1 LSISFRRH
9 VWGSV
14 TGVALAAATLLVLSG
29 VAEAQGTD
37 SVANDTR
44 SASQNTGVTVPVG
57 PSEDDTRLVV
67 RPGDTLWTI
76 AGDRLQPDAS
86 PEQIGYETERIVELN
101 RNLLGSNPDGILPGQ
116 ELLLAPVA
124 ESVAAAE
131 PTSSPEPVAAEP
143 VAAEPVAA
151 EPVAAEPVAAEP
163 VAPTVERFPTPNN
176 VEQRRPLGLGILVL
190 TFVVVILI
198 VWKLP
203 MRRPQSW
210 KTSVGD
216 TYSPALPNGSEF
228 TGAQARRHL
237 DNLNS
242 KGSSSASK
250 PNLQGRTVTPTTV
263 RYQSHTRKQSRE
275 PSRAASKPNL
285 QGRRARRPLR
295 QVVALSDMY
304 NTEIRSSL
312 RHPVKSRAHSGAA

>member
-37 SVANDTR
+37 SVVNDTQ
-44 SASQNTGVTVPVG
+44 SANQNIGVTVPVG

-67 RPGDTLWTI
+67 RPGDSLWTI

-86 PEQIGYETERIVELN
+86 PEQIGYEIERIVELN
-101 RNLLGSNPDGILPGQ
+101 RNLLGSNPDMILPGQ

-124 ESVAAAE
+124 EPVAAAE
-131 PTSSPEPVAAEP
+131 TTSL
-143 VAAEPVAA
+143 
-151 EPVAAEPVAAEP
+151 EPVAAEP
-163 VAPTVERFPTPNN
+163 VAPTVERFPTQNN
-176 VEQRRPLGLGILVL
+176 VEQRRLLGVGIIVL
-190 TFVVVILI
+190 TFVVAILM

-210 KTSVGD
+210 KTPVED
-216 TYSPALPNGSEF
+216 TYYPALPSGSEF
-228 TGAQARRHL
+228 TGAQARRYL

-242 KGSSSASK
+242 KGSSAASK
-250 PNLQGRTVTPTTV
+250 PNLQGRTVTPTTFG
-263 RYQSHTRKQSRE
+263 YQSRTRKQSRK

-295 QVVALSDMY
+295 RVVALSDMY

-312 RHPVKSRAHSGAA
+312 KHPVKSRAYGVAAR

>member
-37 SVANDTR
+37 SVVNDTQ
-44 SASQNTGVTVPVG
+44 SANQNIGVTVPVG

-67 RPGDTLWTI
+67 RPGDSLWTI

-86 PEQIGYETERIVELN
+86 PEQIGYEIERIVELN
-101 RNLLGSNPDGILPGQ
+101 RNLLGSNPDMILPGQ

-124 ESVAAAE
+124 EPVAAAE
-131 PTSSPEPVAAEP
+131 TTSL
-143 VAAEPVAA
+143 
-151 EPVAAEPVAAEP
+151 EPVAAEP
-163 VAPTVERFPTPNN
+163 VAPTVERFPTQNN
-176 VEQRRPLGLGILVL
+176 VEQRRLLGVGIIVL
-190 TFVVVILI
+190 TFVVAILM

-210 KTSVGD
+210 KTPVGD
-216 TYSPALPNGSEF
+216 TYYPALPSGSEF
-228 TGAQARRHL
+228 TGAQARRYL

-242 KGSSSASK
+242 KGSSAASK
-250 PNLQGRTVTPTTV
+250 PNLQGRTVTPTTFG
-263 RYQSHTRKQSRE
+263 YQSRTRKQSRK

-295 QVVALSDMY
+295 RVVALSDMY

-312 RHPVKSRAHSGAA
+312 KHPVKSRAYGVAAR

>member
-37 SVANDTR
+37 SVVNDTR
-44 SASQNTGVTVPVG
+44 SANQNIGVTVPVG

-67 RPGDTLWTI
+67 RPGDSLWTI

-86 PEQIGYETERIVELN
+86 PEQIGYEIERIVELN
-101 RNLLGSNPDGILPGQ
+101 RNLLGSNPDMILPGQ

-124 ESVAAAE
+124 EPVAAAE
-131 PTSSPEPVAAEP
+131 TTSL
-143 VAAEPVAA
+143 
-151 EPVAAEPVAAEP
+151 EPVAAEP
-163 VAPTVERFPTPNN
+163 VAPTVERFPTQNN
-176 VEQRRPLGLGILVL
+176 VEQRRLLGVGIIVL
-190 TFVVVILI
+190 TFVVAILM

-203 MRRPQSW
+203 MRRAQSW
-210 KTSVGD
+210 KTPVGD
-216 TYSPALPNGSEF
+216 TYYPALPSGSEF
-228 TGAQARRHL
+228 TGAQARRYL

-242 KGSSSASK
+242 KGSSAASK
-250 PNLQGRTVTPTTV
+250 PNLQGRTVTPTTFG
-263 RYQSHTRKQSRE
+263 YQSRTRKQSRK

-295 QVVALSDMY
+295 RVVALSDMY

-312 RHPVKSRAHSGAA
+312 KHPVKSRAYGVAAR

>member
-37 SVANDTR
+37 SVVSDTR
-44 SASQNTGVTVPVG
+44 NANQNIGVTVPVG

-67 RPGDTLWTI
+67 RPGDSLWTI

-86 PEQIGYETERIVELN
+86 PEQIGYEIERIVELN
-101 RNLLGSNPDGILPGQ
+101 RNLLGSNPDMILPGQ

-124 ESVAAAE
+124 EPVAAAE
-131 PTSSPEPVAAEP
+131 TTSL
-143 VAAEPVAA
+143 
-151 EPVAAEPVAAEP
+151 EPVAAEP
-163 VAPTVERFPTPNN
+163 VAPTVERFPTQNN
-176 VEQRRPLGLGILVL
+176 VEQRRLLGVGIIVL
-190 TFVVVILI
+190 TFVVAILM

-210 KTSVGD
+210 KTPVGD
-216 TYSPALPNGSEF
+216 TYYPALPSGSEF
-228 TGAQARRHL
+228 TGAQARRYL

-242 KGSSSASK
+242 KGSSAASK
-250 PNLQGRTVTPTTV
+250 PNLQGRTVTPTTFG
-263 RYQSHTRKQSRE
+263 YQSRTRKQSRK

-295 QVVALSDMY
+295 RVVALSDMY

-312 RHPVKSRAHSGAA
+312 KHPVKSRAYGVAAR

>member
-37 SVANDTR
+37 SVVNDTQ
-44 SASQNTGVTVPVG
+44 SANQNIGVTVPVG
-57 PSEDDTRLVV
+57 PSEDDTRLIV
-67 RPGDTLWTI
+67 RPGDSLWTI

-86 PEQIGYETERIVELN
+86 PEQIGYEIERIVELN
-101 RNLLGSNPDGILPGQ
+101 RNLLGSNPDMILPGQ

-124 ESVAAAE
+124 EPVAAAE
-131 PTSSPEPVAAEP
+131 TTSL
-143 VAAEPVAA
+143 
-151 EPVAAEPVAAEP
+151 EPVAAEP
-163 VAPTVERFPTPNN
+163 VAPTVERFPTQNN
-176 VEQRRPLGLGILVL
+176 VEQRRLLGVGIIVL
-190 TFVVVILI
+190 TFVVAILM

-210 KTSVGD
+210 KTPVGD
-216 TYSPALPNGSEF
+216 TYSPALPSGSEF
-228 TGAQARRHL
+228 TGAQARRYL

-242 KGSSSASK
+242 KGSSAASK
-250 PNLQGRTVTPTTV
+250 PNLQGRTVTPTTFG
-263 RYQSHTRKQSRE
+263 YQSRTRKQSRK

-295 QVVALSDMY
+295 RVVALSDMY

-312 RHPVKSRAHSGAA
+312 KHPVKSRAYGVAAR

>member
-37 SVANDTR
+37 SVVNDTR
-44 SASQNTGVTVPVG
+44 SANQNIGVTVPVG

-67 RPGDTLWTI
+67 RPGDSLWTI

-86 PEQIGYETERIVELN
+86 PEQIGYEIERIVELN
-101 RNLLGSNPDGILPGQ
+101 RNLLGSNPDMILPGQ

-124 ESVAAAE
+124 EPVAAAE
-131 PTSSPEPVAAEP
+131 TTSL
-143 VAAEPVAA
+143 
-151 EPVAAEPVAAEP
+151 EPVAAEP
-163 VAPTVERFPTPNN
+163 VAPTVERFPTQNN
-176 VEQRRPLGLGILVL
+176 VEQRRLLGVGIIVL
-190 TFVVVILI
+190 TFVVAILM

-210 KTSVGD
+210 KTPVED
-216 TYSPALPNGSEF
+216 TYYPALPSGSEF
-228 TGAQARRHL
+228 TGAQARRYL

-242 KGSSSASK
+242 KGSSAASK
-250 PNLQGRTVTPTTV
+250 PNLQGRTVTPTTFG
-263 RYQSHTRKQSRE
+263 YQSRTRKQSRK

-295 QVVALSDMY
+295 RVVALSDMY

-312 RHPVKSRAHSGAA
+312 KHPVKSRAYGVAAR

>member
-1 LSISFRRH
+1 
-9 VWGSV
+9 
-14 TGVALAAATLLVLSG
+14 
-29 VAEAQGTD
+29 
-37 SVANDTR
+37 
-44 SASQNTGVTVPVG
+44 
-57 PSEDDTRLVV
+57 
-67 RPGDTLWTI
+67 
-76 AGDRLQPDAS
+76 
-86 PEQIGYETERIVELN
+86 
-101 RNLLGSNPDGILPGQ
+101 
-116 ELLLAPVA
+116 
-124 ESVAAAE
+124 
-131 PTSSPEPVAAEP
+131 
-143 VAAEPVAA
+143 
-151 EPVAAEPVAAEP
+151 
-163 VAPTVERFPTPNN
+163 
-176 VEQRRPLGLGILVL
+176 
-190 TFVVVILI
+190 VILI

-242 KGSSSASK
+242 KGSSAASKPNLQGRTVTPTTVRYQSRTRKQSRKPSRAASK

>member
-1 LSISFRRH
+1 MSISFRRH

-37 SVANDTR
+37 SIVNDTR
-44 SASQNTGVTVPVG
+44 SANQNTGVTVPVG

-67 RPGDTLWTI
+67 RPGDSLWTI

-86 PEQIGYETERIVELN
+86 PKQIGYEIERIVELN
-101 RNLLGSNPDGILPGQ
+101 RNLLGSNPDMILPGQ

-124 ESVAAAE
+124 EPVAAAE
-131 PTSSPEPVAAEP
+131 TTSL
-143 VAAEPVAA
+143 

-163 VAPTVERFPTPNN
+163 VAPTVERFPTQNN
-176 VEQRRPLGLGILVL
+176 VEQRRLLGVGIIVL
-190 TFVVVILI
+190 TFVVAILM

-210 KTSVGD
+210 KTPVGD
-216 TYSPALPNGSEF
+216 TYYPALPSGSEF
-228 TGAQARRHL
+228 TGAQARRYL

-242 KGSSSASK
+242 KGSSAASK
-250 PNLQGRTVTPTTV
+250 PNLQGRTVTPTTFG
-263 RYQSHTRKQSRE
+263 YQSRTRKQSRK

-295 QVVALSDMY
+295 RVVVLSDMY

-312 RHPVKSRAHSGAA
+312 KYPVKSRAYGVAAR

>member
-37 SVANDTR
+37 SVVNDTR
-44 SASQNTGVTVPVG
+44 SANQNTGVTVPVG
-57 PSEDDTRLVV
+57 PSEDDTRFVV
-67 RPGDTLWTI
+67 GPGDSLWTI

-86 PEQIGYETERIVELN
+86 PEQIGYEIERIVELN
-101 RNLLGSNPDGILPGQ
+101 RNLLGSNPDMILPGQ

-124 ESVAAAE
+124 EPVAAAE
-131 PTSSPEPVAAEP
+131 TKSLEPVAAEP
-143 VAAEPVAA
+143 VAAEPV
-151 EPVAAEPVAAEP
+151 V
-163 VAPTVERFPTPNN
+163 PTVERFPTQNN
-176 VEQRRPLGLGILVL
+176 VEQRRLLGVGIIVL
-190 TFVVVILI
+190 TFVVAILM

-210 KTSVGD
+210 KTPVED
-216 TYSPALPNGSEF
+216 TYYPALPSGSEF

-242 KGSSSASK
+242 KGSSAASK
-250 PNLQGRTVTPTTV
+250 PNLQGRTVTPTTFG
-263 RYQSHTRKQSRE
+263 YQSRTRKQSRK

-295 QVVALSDMY
+295 RVVALSDMY

-312 RHPVKSRAHSGAA
+312 RPPVKSRAHGVAAR

>member
-37 SVANDTR
+37 SVVNDTR
-44 SASQNTGVTVPVG
+44 SANQNIGVTVPVG

-67 RPGDTLWTI
+67 RPGDSLWTI

-86 PEQIGYETERIVELN
+86 PEQIGYEIERIVELN
-101 RNLLGSNPDGILPGQ
+101 RNLLGSNPDMILPGQ

-124 ESVAAAE
+124 EPVAAAE
-131 PTSSPEPVAAEP
+131 TTSL
-143 VAAEPVAA
+143 

-163 VAPTVERFPTPNN
+163 VAPTVERFPTQNN
-176 VEQRRPLGLGILVL
+176 VEQRRLLGVGIIVL
-190 TFVVVILI
+190 TFVVAILM

-210 KTSVGD
+210 KTPVED
-216 TYSPALPNGSEF
+216 TYYPALPSGSEF
-228 TGAQARRHL
+228 TGAQARRYL

-242 KGSSSASK
+242 KGSSAASK
-250 PNLQGRTVTPTTV
+250 PNLQGRTVTPTTFG
-263 RYQSHTRKQSRE
+263 YQSRTRKQSRK

-295 QVVALSDMY
+295 RVVALSDMY

-312 RHPVKSRAHSGAA
+312 KHPVKSRAYGVAAR

>member
-37 SVANDTR
+37 SVVNDTR
-44 SASQNTGVTVPVG
+44 SANQNIGVTVPVG

-67 RPGDTLWTI
+67 RPGDSLWTI

-86 PEQIGYETERIVELN
+86 PEQIGYEIERIVELN
-101 RNLLGSNPDGILPGQ
+101 RNLLGSNPDMILPGQ

-124 ESVAAAE
+124 EPVAAAE
-131 PTSSPEPVAAEP
+131 TTSL
-143 VAAEPVAA
+143 
-151 EPVAAEPVAAEP
+151 EPVAAEP
-163 VAPTVERFPTPNN
+163 VAPTVERFPTQNN
-176 VEQRRPLGLGILVL
+176 VEQRRLLGVGIIVL
-190 TFVVVILI
+190 TFVVAILM

-210 KTSVGD
+210 KTPVGD
-216 TYSPALPNGSEF
+216 TYYPALPSGSEF
-228 TGAQARRHL
+228 TGAQARRYL

-242 KGSSSASK
+242 KGSSAASK
-250 PNLQGRTVTPTTV
+250 PNLQGRTVTPTTFG
-263 RYQSHTRKQSRE
+263 YQSRTRKQSRK

-295 QVVALSDMY
+295 RVVALSDMY

-312 RHPVKSRAHSGAA
+312 KHPVKSRAYGVAAR

>member
-14 TGVALAAATLLVLSG
+14 TGVALVAATLLVLSG

-37 SVANDTR
+37 SVVNDTR
-44 SASQNTGVTVPVG
+44 SANQNTGVTVPVG

-67 RPGDTLWTI
+67 RPGDSLWTI

-86 PEQIGYETERIVELN
+86 PEQIGYEIERIVELN
-101 RNLLGSNPDGILPGQ
+101 RNLLGSNPDMILPGQ
-116 ELLLAPVA
+116 ELLLAPV
-124 ESVAAAE
+124 
-131 PTSSPEPVAAEP
+131 AEP

-163 VAPTVERFPTPNN
+163 VAPTVERFPTQNN
-176 VEQRRPLGLGILVL
+176 VEQHRLLGVGIIVL
-190 TFVVVILI
+190 TFVVAILM

-210 KTSVGD
+210 KTPVGD
-216 TYSPALPNGSEF
+216 NYYPALPSGSEF
-228 TGAQARRHL
+228 TGAQARRYL

-242 KGSSSASK
+242 KGSSAASK
-250 PNLQGRTVTPTTV
+250 PNLQGRTVTPTTFGYES
-263 RYQSHTRKQSRE
+263 RTRKQSRK

-295 QVVALSDMY
+295 RVVALSDMY

-312 RHPVKSRAHSGAA
+312 RHPVKSRAHGVAAR